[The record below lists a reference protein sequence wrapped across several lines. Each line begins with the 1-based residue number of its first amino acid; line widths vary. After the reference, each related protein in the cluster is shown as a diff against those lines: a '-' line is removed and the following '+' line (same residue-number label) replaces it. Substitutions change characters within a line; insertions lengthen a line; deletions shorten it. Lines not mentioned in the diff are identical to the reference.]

1 MILCAVRLRRVASA
15 RCVKR
20 LERANRGA
28 RDVMLVGEHGRD
40 VSVPYARGPT
50 KNTAAARF
58 VYGVVALGFPPTDT
72 IGGNVHRSRRVD
84 NGRPVGRRPHAQP
97 SRRTGRR
104 VKSPRRAHPI
114 RTATRTPTGADA
126 RAHEICTYVI
136 ILISRVFVVIPP
148 LRLLSAC
155 TRATCNHTISSRP
168 SRNPRGLQ
176 HSAVVVVRTYNIR
189 ARVCVCVSMCVCAC
203 ACVRSRVLN
212 LLLAA
217 VSPSSLPPH
226 SITVADMMDAESRT
240 RW

>member
-1 MILCAVRLRRVASA
+1 MTCAVRLRRVASA
-15 RCVKR
+15 RRVKR

-72 IGGNVHRSRRVD
+72 IGGGNVHRSRRIG
-84 NGRPVGRRPHAQP
+84 NGRPPVGRRPHAQP

-136 ILISRVFVVIPP
+136 ILVSRVFVVIPP
-148 LRLLSAC
+148 LRLSAS
-155 TRATCNHTISSRP
+155 TRATCDHTISYRP

-176 HSAVVVVRTYNIR
+176 QCRR
-189 ARVCVCVSMCVCAC
+189 R
-203 ACVRSRVLN
+203 R
-212 LLLAA
+212 
-217 VSPSSLPPH
+217 
-226 SITVADMMDAESRT
+226 
-240 RW
+240 